1 MKLTRAEALA
11 LARAY
16 TLAHMWQY
24 QKIHEAGEIRTDE
37 DGRSPGEQ
45 LAQVEDTCEAV
56 VRQLEELIAEERARK
71 VA

>member
-1 MKLTRAEALA
+1 MKLTREESLK

-16 TLAHMWQY
+16 TLTHMWQY
-24 QKIHEAGEIRTDE
+24 QKLHEAGEIRTDE

-56 VRQLEELIAEERARK
+56 VRNLEEMIAEERTKA
-71 VA
+71 